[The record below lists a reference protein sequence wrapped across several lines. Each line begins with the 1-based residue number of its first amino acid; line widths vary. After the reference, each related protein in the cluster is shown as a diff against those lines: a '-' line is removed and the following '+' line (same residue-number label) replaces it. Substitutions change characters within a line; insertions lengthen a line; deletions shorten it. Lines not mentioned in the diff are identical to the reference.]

1 MQCLWHTR
9 KAEKESTQR
18 DKKERQAKK
27 TKSYEIGAIGEGCES
42 KKSKTLGMRACHTRG
57 RETPHKK
64 ISKYRRFYKAAR
76 LVCIFYTCKP
86 AFFKFVNTDI
96 HRLRNLQKKQYPS
109 LTFRRRR
116 VSENL
121 NHSIWETYLPQFTSS
136 LPLLFGSPWA
146 VAPLLAR
153 FTTKSRCMTP
163 CASANTILCDNGTFS
178 TIVFF
183 FTTVFTGKA
192 IKWWKS
198 EHTNIGTSC
207 MTPCIGCIS
216 IPCFGLEIG
225 KNNNALP
232 LRRLR
237 VTHSPL
243 PYSLPSSALQWG
255 VCCEDTSEN
264 KVYNG
269 LMTDLE

>member
-1 MQCLWHTR
+1 MKCLWQTR

-42 KKSKTLGMRACHTRG
+42 KKSKTLGMRACHARG

-64 ISKYRRFYKAAR
+64 ISKYRRLYKAAR

-96 HRLRNLQKKQYPS
+96 YRLRNLQKKQHPS

-116 VSENL
+116 VSKNL
-121 NHSIWETYLPQFTSS
+121 NQSIWKTYLSPFTSS
-136 LPLLFGSPWA
+136 LPSTFGSSWA

-192 IKWWKS
+192 NKWWKS

-232 LRRLR
+232 RRQLR

-255 VCCEDTSEN
+255 ECCEDTSEN
-264 KVYNG
+264 KVYNA
-269 LMTDLE
+269 LMTDLG